1 MIELQDP
8 KTIAYKV
15 IKDGE
20 EKIYDI
26 PEDTVQNFLKD
37 NPDAKLFE
45 QGEVK
50 ENGVVET
57 DASAAPE
64 VVQASNT
71 DSALDLGSSEF
82 TRDKIDLDLKP
93 TKLLEEDPLGK
104 KLVPDFE
111 NAIQFS
117 EAENLLFEREEDSV
131 DENGKTIKGDYVI
144 PVDFTP
150 YDKEVKGFRG
160 EKPIISK
167 QGNILN
173 SYTKTITVVPFQKEL
188 DEANDMLQNPSK
200 FGLTWEPVANPNTE
214 DVQSLASWVIKTD
227 EKKALLKKK
236 TQNYLQT
243 LTNKEREA
251 LAPYE
256 ANKYIKNKAE
266 FNRLQQEGQVL
277 LDKYTDSAN
286 LFNLK
291 NISEKINDPD
301 YEFNTEGLGDIEL
314 VEVLAKRIEDMG
326 DPNML
331 FTQSSVDLYNNLINT
346 YNAETKKVKTVKLE
360 NGKILPKAT
369 YDLLLSLQAENKNVF
384 NTLSSIESE
393 KEGLP
398 TDIKT
403 SEQLLDY
410 LKLNYSE
417 IEKLGTKLKD
427 VLLPLVPNLAVGAL
441 GLAQD
446 ATLSLVELV
455 EMTGVIPEGSAEAV
469 SRMHTPVG
477 LSMQGITDI
486 REYKD
491 WFNNQLEE
499 NYRDKYV
506 QDLSLK
512 EGFSSVTNTGKFF
525 AQELVGQAGTLSMLY
540 FGGYGLGMT
549 GVSLDSYQQQIR
561 NLKNEEKMPFAEQT
575 STLEKFAVAAGYA
588 GLEVTLGAL
597 PTLKILNK
605 GKQVID
611 DALETGTR
619 ILFNKG
625 IGQYALKGAQ
635 AAGWGIAYEAPTEGA
650 TVFFQNGIDV
660 IRGAKTPNQ
669 IMENVDHATVVGG
682 MLGSTMSA
690 SPYIVG
696 ATYSLFSDYN
706 SYEGFRNNAKQITK
720 LFEQSKGMDK
730 RTRTYKI
737 IQGQIKDLE
746 GKNESILKTVESKI
760 TNNLTTEGF
769 YAFRDATTRQ
779 ELIRSQAKEV
789 EQDYQNSEKTSV
801 DAQKRETT
809 LQSLLDEFQAL
820 ELARRNF
827 KESFTMNIG
836 LLPKEEQLKYEQAAR
851 LDLESTGKDFTNQEV
866 REKAEKIWQEES
878 FDKNSKKDA
887 DTIRRFNKS
896 GIKTSYA
903 MSDSNSESIRKF
915 KTALDARVADTN
927 HSMDEAE
934 AKKLLN
940 EFKEGISNGTL
951 NGVNLL
957 TFDKDGK
964 RVYDIVVDRTNAIKN
979 GKTSTGIHE
988 MGHTL
993 FAETISTNSDA
1004 FIIVAN
1010 NLLGWLEINNK
1021 KAYTRIMER
1030 VKNESNADEVL
1041 TNFLEEVPR
1050 MQLEAKNNKGLLAI
1064 LSQGLPDAISDA
1076 TDGSSN
1082 FNLKGGVDTIQFL
1095 TTLANKLKTGK
1106 LTIAEIKQLKKGI
1119 KLEGVDDL
1127 KQLGV
1132 EETTETK
1139 VSESK
1144 TPATTL
1150 AKEVIEVG
1158 GFNNLTAA
1166 KQQDLRKQYNSIA
1179 IKALGFLQG
1188 KGIPGKPKITKADA
1202 TSFVAA
1208 QMPSIINRYKK
1219 GEFST
1224 WVNANIKPKRQ
1235 AFYQQELE
1243 GKAVETRLSDERAR
1257 ELKSTEAA
1265 DSSIALEERAK
1276 SEAKTYVKRI
1286 DVLKSKRTQGKVDQI
1301 KKAVTLKPA
1310 EIASGLTF
1318 KNISDKYAGPVG
1330 EIVYDIPANKIT
1342 TNDTL
1347 TYATKVIDGIPQA
1360 SEASKIQSK
1369 FNDLQETKNFIKTL
1383 PPENVSQDTAVIGK
1397 QGVIKDVSREFQGI
1411 SLGLKGRVL
1420 NYFYE
1425 KTGKRSKG
1433 LTSQP
1438 GVWTL
1443 KPQFLNPTDATVT
1456 KLQRDMGI
1464 TEQGELNIPI
1474 KAKARTE
1481 FGTFIKGVAKLDSA
1495 LIALRAATQNIEGS
1509 TVKTAKPKQQII
1521 ADVSAGKSK
1530 LMFSKTLNLSIQDL
1544 FKLSN
1549 NNPSFDLDLA
1559 GINKLN
1565 TLLKSKKLDETLN
1578 LKKLIRTPEG
1588 RKEILDNY
1596 KWVMANLGPRDM
1608 WFGKQGKNKFTTSG
1622 SDYGVKGIDPEGRKA
1637 LQTLRDEINALG
1649 KEGSGFKFGEPID
1662 GVTDYS
1668 VSSYSTLLG
1677 NNKNANAKNKN
1688 GDIAKFNTKVRLI
1701 HEGMWTRI
1709 YDLIGK
1715 DKKNAPII
1723 GSYLKLV
1730 ANHTGHW
1737 HKMGAEIVGWST
1749 NPKGIGKTLYEYEHA
1764 MPATAAY
1771 LYLMDVALNQTDFK
1785 PAYRAVMDNYKL
1797 IALDKAENAK
1807 LGKAG
1812 LGRGMPEGWK
1822 LGENFWWQRYFN
1834 QKMATIDGGI
1844 NPESIKMT
1852 NGRLMGDQ
1860 LGIDVSGRRTT
1871 PQLRKS
1877 ESKAKT
1883 FNKNILPNNIKFS
1896 KSATNQTVLDEMQK
1910 LDTEAQQARLRK
1922 SKTED
1927 LSGQFNSII
1936 ERATGIGK
1944 EKVYGETKARAVGA
1958 GKGKFNLLGI
1968 PPSAQDFVGLTRYF
1982 AGKGKDG
1989 DATIAWIKENFL
2001 DPFARANIDISN
2013 ARVALA
2019 NDYKALKNLLKVNNK
2034 ALSKKIVGEPY
2045 TIGNAVRVYTW
2056 GQQGMTVPGLSKAD
2070 QKILEDYVKA
2080 DENLMTFAEQLISI
2094 NKDNGYPKPQDG
2106 WLAGTITTDL
2116 LSGLNTVVRAK
2127 YLEQWQENVN
2137 QVFTPENMNK
2147 LEAAY
2152 GNGYR
2157 KALQNILNRMK
2168 TGSNRGAMGD
2178 TLTGR
2183 FVDWL
2188 NGSVGAI
2195 MFFNMRSAVLQTISA
2210 VNFVNFTDNNL
2221 FKAAA
2226 AFGNQPQYWRDVID
2240 LMNSDYLVERRNG
2253 LKINVNEADIAEI
2266 AAESKNKAK
2275 AFISKLLKIGFLPT
2289 QIADSF
2295 AIASGGA
2302 TFYRNRYKSL
2312 KKLGLTDA
2320 QAKDQAFLDFR
2331 EIAEEN
2337 QQSSRPDRISAQQ
2350 AGPMGRIILAFA
2362 NTPAQ
2367 YARIMQKA
2375 ASDLKNRRGDDKTN
2389 ISKILYYGMIQNV
2402 IFNALQQALFVM
2414 AFGDEDPNEE
2424 KLNKKYVGIT
2434 NGMADSLL
2442 RGIGFHGA
2450 AISTLKNVIMKLA
2463 DGAKAQD
2470 AAIEALDISPPIS
2483 SKIGKLRSAGRT
2495 WDWNKKEIY
2504 EKGWSFDNPAWLAS
2518 GQVVSAATN
2527 IPLDR
2532 GIRKLQNLKD
2542 ASDAENEEW
2551 MRVAN
2556 ALGWQKWELEWD
2568 KDKKKKPKKQTSS
2581 RRSTRSSST
2590 RTGSRRTTR
2599 N

>member
-26 PEDTVQNFLKD
+26 PEDTVDTFLKD
-37 NPDAKLFE
+37 NPKAELFE
-45 QGEVK
+45 EVEVK
-50 ENGVVET
+50 EDGVVGT
-57 DASAAPE
+57 DAPVTPE
-64 VVQASNT
+64 KDTASN
-71 DSALDLGSSEF
+71 SVAGSSEF
-82 TRDKIDLDLKP
+82 TRDKLDLDLKP
-93 TKLLEEDPLGK
+93 VTLLETDPEGK
-104 KLVPDFE
+104 KFVTDFE

-117 EAENLLFEREEDSV
+117 DAENLLFEKEEDSI
-131 DENGKTIKGDYVI
+131 DENGKKIPGGYTI

-150 YDKEVKGFRG
+150 YEEVVKGNVTF
-160 EKPIISK
+160 SK
-167 QGNILN
+167 TGKILN
-173 SYTKTITVVPFQKEL
+173 IDKGETKTIIPYQKEL
-188 DEANDMLQNPSK
+188 DEATNML
-200 FGLTWEPVANPNTE
+200 TNPNKYGLSWKPIETPSTE
-214 DVQSLASWVIKTD
+214 QVQALASYMVKTK
-227 EKKALLKKK
+227 EKSALLKKK

-256 ANKYIKNKAE
+256 ANKYIKNKAA
-266 FNRLQQEGQVL
+266 FDKLQQEEDL
-277 LDKYTDSAN
+277 LYDKYTKSAN
-286 LFNLK
+286 FINLK
-291 NISEKINDPD
+291 NITEKINDPD
-301 YEFNTEGLGDIEL
+301 YKFDVEGLGDIEV
-314 VEVLAKRIEDMG
+314 VELLQKRIEDMG
-326 DPNML
+326 DPSML
-331 FTQSSVDLYNNLINT
+331 FTDSSIKLYNNLINK
-346 YNAETKKVKTVKLE
+346 YNEEVSKVKTVKLE
-360 NGKILPKAT
+360 NGKIIPTAT
-369 YDLLLSLQAENKNVF
+369 FNLLKDLQDENKNVF
-384 NTLSSIESE
+384 NTLSDIE
-393 KEGLP
+393 KEKEDLP
-398 TDIKT
+398 VDIKT
-403 SEQLLDY
+403 SGELLDY

-417 IEKLGTKLKD
+417 IEKFGTKIRNIFG
-427 VLLPLVPNLAVGAL
+427 VLPLNVISGGL
-441 GLAQD
+441 GLMSDTILGVSELALEKTGLAEQGTIEKILEQD
-446 ATLSLVELV
+446 PKVHGNPFLAIEKLRGFKNWLNS
-455 EMTGVIPEGSAEAV
+455 
-469 SRMHTPVG
+469 
-477 LSMQGITDI
+477 SMEKQ
-486 REYKD
+486 Y
-491 WFNNQLEE
+491 Q
-499 NYRDKYV
+499 DKYV
-506 QDLSLK
+506 GDITLN
-512 EGFSSVTNTGKFF
+512 EGFSSGTNFGKFF
-525 AQELVGQAGTLSMLY
+525 TQELIGQSGTLAMLY
-540 FGGYGLGMT
+540 YGGYGLGMT
-549 GVSLDSYQQQIR
+549 GVGLDSYQQQMR
-561 NLKNEEKMPFAEQT
+561 TMYNEDEMPFAEKT
-575 STLEKFAVAAGYA
+575 SRLEKLAVSAGYA
-588 GLEVTLGAL
+588 ALEVSLGAL

-605 GKQVID
+605 GKQVVD
-611 DALETGTR
+611 DVLEAGTR
-619 ILFNKG
+619 TLFNKG
-625 IGQYALKGAQ
+625 VGDFMLRGVK
-635 AAGWGIAYEAPTEGA
+635 AAGYGAGLEAPTEGL
-650 TVFFQNGIDV
+650 TVLGQNGIDIV
-660 IRGAKTPNQ
+660 RGVKTPNQ

-682 MLGSTMSA
+682 MIGSVISA
-690 SPYIVG
+690 SPYVVG

-706 SYEGFRNNAKQITK
+706 SYEGYRKNLKEVTNLNKQTV
-720 LFEQSKGMDK
+720 GMDK
-730 RTRTYKI
+730 RTTEYKI
-737 IQGQIKDLE
+737 IKKQIDNLE
-746 GKNESILKTVESKI
+746 AKNNVILENVESKI
-760 TNNLTTEGF
+760 TNKLTKEGF
-769 YAFRDATTRQ
+769 YAFRDATKRQ
-779 ELIRSQAKEV
+779 EQIRNEAKEID
-789 EQDYQNSEKTSV
+789 EKYKAKKITKQN
-801 DAQKRETT
+801 RETA
-809 LQSLLDEFQAL
+809 LESLLGEFQSL
-820 ELARRNF
+820 ELARRDF

-836 LLPKEEQLKYEQAAR
+836 LLSQEEQVKYEQAAR
-851 LDLESTGKDFTNQEV
+851 LNLESTGKDFTNQDV
-866 REKAEKIWQEES
+866 RVEAEKIWQEET
-878 FDKNSKKDA
+878 FDKNSEKDYL
-887 DTIRRFNKS
+887 TIKRFNKS
-896 GIKTSYA
+896 GINTSYA
-903 MSDSNSESIRKF
+903 MSGSNSESVQKF
-915 KTALDARVADTN
+915 KEALDARVADTN
-927 HSMDEAE
+927 HPMDEAE

-940 EFKEGISNGTL
+940 EFKTGINNGTL

-957 TFDKDGK
+957 TFNKDGK
-964 RVYDIVVDRTNAIKN
+964 RVYDIIVDRTNAIKN

-993 FAETISTNSDA
+993 FSETISTNSDA
-1004 FIIVAN
+1004 FKLVALN
-1010 NLLGWLEINNK
+1010 VLGWLKINNK

-1030 VKNESNADEVL
+1030 VKNESNYDEVL

-1076 TDGSSN
+1076 TGGSSN
-1082 FNLKGGVDTIQFL
+1082 FNLKGGLDTVDFL

-1106 LTIAEIKQLKKGI
+1106 LTIAEIKQLKKGVE
-1119 KLEGVDDL
+1119 LEGVVDL
-1127 KQLGV
+1127 V

-1139 VSESK
+1139 VSKSK
-1144 TPATTL
+1144 TPATVL

-1158 GFNNLTAA
+1158 GFDNLTAA
-1166 KQQDLRKQYNSIA
+1166 KQQDLRKQYNDIA

-1224 WVNANIKPKRQ
+1224 WVNANIRPKRQ

-1265 DSSIALEERAK
+1265 DSSIALQERAK
-1276 SEAKTYVKRI
+1276 SEAKTDVKRI

-1347 TYATKVIDGIPQA
+1347 TYATKVVDKIPQA

-1383 PPENVSQDTAVIGK
+1383 PPENVSQDTAVIGE

-1425 KTGKRSKG
+1425 KTGKRSGG

-1438 GVWTL
+1438 GVWKL
-1443 KPQFLNPTDATVT
+1443 KPQFVNPTDATVT

-1474 KAKARTE
+1474 KAEARTK
-1481 FGTFIKGVAKLDSA
+1481 FGTFIKGIAKLDSA
-1495 LIALRAATQNIEGS
+1495 LIALRAATQNIEES

-1521 ADVSAGKSK
+1521 ADASAGKSK
-1530 LMFSKTLNLSIQDL
+1530 LMFSKINENVGDLIDALDNPNFDIDKSIDKIL
-1544 FKLSN
+1544 ERNGVGPTYTFKTTEDVDN
-1549 NNPSFDLDLA
+1549 YVA
-1559 GINKLN
+1559 A
-1565 TLLKSKKLDETLN
+1565 
-1578 LKKLIRTPEG
+1578 LKKFVLP
-1588 RKEILDNY
+1588 L
-1596 KWVMANLGPRDM
+1596 MPRDF
-1608 WFGKQGKNKFTTSG
+1608 WFGKPNKKTKKYGTEFTP
-1622 SDYGVKGIDPEGRKA
+1622 GIRSKSSWYNLYNEYYKPQME
-1637 LQTLRDEINALG
+1637 LLRNLPDSA
-1649 KEGSGFKFGEPID
+1649 FGASID
-1662 GVTDYS
+1662 GVTDFKRS
-1668 VSSYSTLLG
+1668 GYSTIF
-1677 NNKNANAKNKN
+1677 KNPEVIRRNQKN
-1688 GDIAKFNTKVRLI
+1688 GKIAEYNKKVGLI
-1701 HEGMWTRI
+1701 HEALWKRI
-1709 YDLIGK
+1709 NETVRNNKESARAIG
-1715 DKKNAPII
+1715 N
-1723 GSYLKLV
+1723 YLKL
-1730 ANHTGHW
+1730 TGSQSNHW
-1737 HKMGAEIVGWST
+1737 HKAGAEFVAFST
-1749 NPKGIGKTLYEYEHA
+1749 KLTKRKKGESKYEYEHA

-1771 LYLMDVALNQTDFK
+1771 MYLMDVALHKDYNFES
-1785 PAYRAVMDNYKL
+1785 AYRVVMDNYKL
-1797 IALDKAENAK
+1797 IALDKAMDDK
-1807 LGKAG
+1807 LRIAG
-1812 LGRGMPEGWK
+1812 LQRGMQKGWR

-1834 QKMATIDGGI
+1834 TQVAAVDGGI
-1844 NPESIKMT
+1844 NPQSLEMT

-1860 LGIDVSGRRTT
+1860 IGIDTNGRRTT

-1883 FNKNILPNNIKFS
+1883 FNENILPNNIKFS

-1910 LDTEAQQARLRK
+1910 LDIEAQQARLRK
-1922 SKTED
+1922 SETED

-2045 TIGNAVRVYTW
+2045 TVGNAVRVYTW

-2210 VNFVNFTDNNL
+2210 VNFVNFTDNNI

-2414 AFGDEDPNEE
+2414 AFGDEEPGEE
-2424 KLNKKYVGIT
+2424 KLDKKYTGIV

-2442 RGIGFHGA
+2442 RGVGFHGA
-2450 AISTLKNVIMKLA
+2450 AIASIKNAIIKLA
-2463 DGAKAQD
+2463 QGGKAQD
-2470 AAIEALDISPPIS
+2470 AAIELLDISPPVS

-2518 GQVVSAATN
+2518 GQVISAATN

-2568 KDKKKKPKKQTSS
+2568 KEKKKKSKKTSSS
-2581 RRSTRSSST
+2581 RRSTRGSST

>member
-15 IKDGE
+15 IKDGK
-20 EKIYDI
+20 EKVYDI

-45 QGEVK
+45 QSEVK

-93 TKLLEEDPLGK
+93 TTLLEEDPLGK

-117 EAENLLFEREEDSV
+117 DAENLLFEREEDSI
-131 DENGKTIKGDYVI
+131 DEDGKTIKGDYVI

-150 YDKEVKGFRG
+150 YETQVGKEIEFTRGGKIIKIDKE
-160 EKPIISK
+160 
-167 QGNILN
+167 
-173 SYTKTITVVPFQKEL
+173 TKTVVPYEDELKE
-188 DEANDMLQNPSK
+188 ATDMLQNPNK
-200 FGLTWEPVANPNTE
+200 FGLTWEPIANPSTE
-214 DVQSLASWVIKTD
+214 NIQDLASFIIKTD
-227 EKKALLKKK
+227 EKKALLRKK
-236 TQNYLQT
+236 TQSYLQT

-256 ANKYIKNKAE
+256 VNKYIKNKDK
-266 FNRLQQEGQVL
+266 FNRLQQEGDIL
-277 LDKYTDSAN
+277 LNKYVKSAN

-301 YEFNTEGLGDIEL
+301 YKFDVTGLGDIEL
-314 VEVLAKRIEDMG
+314 VEVLAKRIKDMG
-326 DPNML
+326 DPAML
-331 FTQSSVDLYNNLINT
+331 FTESSVNLYNNLVDN
-346 YNAETKKVKTVKLE
+346 YNIERENVKTVKLE
-360 NGKILPKAT
+360 NGKIIPTAT
-369 YDLLLSLQAENKNVF
+369 FDLLKSLQAENNNVL

-403 SEQLLDY
+403 SEQLLGY

-417 IEKLGTKLKD
+417 IEKYGNNLKK
-427 VLLPLVPNLAVGAL
+427 VLLPLIPNLAVSAA

-446 ATLSLVELV
+446 VVSSAVELA
-455 EMTGVIPEGSAEAV
+455 EKAEIMPKGSAKL
-469 SRMHTPVG
+469 MTKFG
-477 LSMQGITDI
+477 LSGRITEA

-491 WFNNQLEE
+491 WFNNQLEK
-499 NYRDKYV
+499 NYREKYV
-506 QDLSLK
+506 QDLDLK
-512 EGFSSVTNTGKFF
+512 EGFSSITNIGKFF
-525 AQELVGQAGTLSMLY
+525 AQEAIGQAGTISMLY
-540 FGGYGLGMT
+540 FGGAALGMT
-549 GVSLDSYQQQIR
+549 GVGLDSYQSQMR
-561 NLKNEEKMPFAEQT
+561 NLKNEEDMPFAEKT
-575 STLEKFAVAAGYA
+575 SILEKFAVSAGYA
-588 GLEVTLGAL
+588 GIEVVGGAF
-597 PTLKILNK
+597 PTLKILQR
-605 GKQVID
+605 GKQIINES
-611 DALETGTR
+611 LEAGART
-619 ILFNKG
+619 LFNKG
-625 IGQYALKGAQ
+625 VGNFMLQGAKT
-635 AAGWGIAYEAPTEGA
+635 AGWGAALEAPTEGM
-650 TVFFQNGIDV
+650 TVIGQNGIDV
-660 IRGAKTPNQ
+660 LRGAKTMNQ
-669 IMENVDHATVVGG
+669 IMENVPHATVVGG

-690 SPYIVG
+690 SPYVVG
-696 ATYSLFSDYN
+696 LTYSLFSDYN
-706 SYEGFRNNAKQITK
+706 SYEGFRGNQKEITDLHNK
-720 LFEQSKGMDK
+720 SKGMDK

-737 IQGQIKDLE
+737 IQGQIANLQ
-746 GKNESILKTVESKI
+746 GKNDAILKTVESKI
-760 TNNLTTEGF
+760 TNNLTKEGF

-779 ELIRSQAKEV
+779 EAIRTKAKEV
-789 EQDYQNSEKTSV
+789 EQDYKNSKKTSV
-801 DAQKRETT
+801 DLDKRETA
-809 LQSLLDEFQAL
+809 LESLLKEFQAL

-1004 FIIVAN
+1004 FQLVALN
-1010 NLLGWLEINNK
+1010 VMGWLKINNP
-1021 KAYTRIMER
+1021 KAYTRINER
-1030 VKNESNADEVL
+1030 IKNEKNWDEVL

-1050 MQLEAKNNKGLLAI
+1050 MQLEAENNKGLLAI
-1064 LSQGLPDAISDA
+1064 LSQGLPDAISNA

-1095 TTLANKLKTGK
+1095 TTLANKLKTGT
-1106 LTIAEIKQLKKGI
+1106 LTINDIKQLKKGVD
-1119 KLEGVDDL
+1119 LDGVVDL
-1127 KQLGV
+1127 V

-1144 TPATTL
+1144 TPATVL
-1150 AKEVIEVG
+1150 AAEAVELG
-1158 GFNNLTAA
+1158 GFKNLSST
-1166 KQQDLRKQYNSIA
+1166 KQEDLRRQYNNIA
-1179 IKALGFLQG
+1179 KKALGFIEG
-1188 KGIPGKPKITKADA
+1188 KGIEGKPKITKAEA
-1202 TSFVAA
+1202 ISFVALE
-1208 QMPSIINRYKK
+1208 MEGIIDRFKPGK
-1219 GEFST
+1219 GNQFST
-1224 WVNANIKPKRQ
+1224 FVDANIKPKRQ
-1235 AFYQQELE
+1235 AFYSKEQKIDKQ
-1243 GKAVETRLSDERAR
+1243 AVETRLSDERAR
-1257 ELKSTEAA
+1257 QIEGTEDA
-1265 DSSIALEERAK
+1265 DSRITQAERSK
-1276 SEAKTYVKRI
+1276 SEAKTDTKRI
-1286 DVLKSKRTQGKVDQI
+1286 DVLNFKRAKDKVEDLS
-1301 KKAVTLKPA
+1301 KAVKITA
-1310 EIASGLTF
+1310 VDIASGLTF
-1318 KNISDKYAGPVG
+1318 KNISDKFAGPVG
-1330 EIVYDIPANKIT
+1330 EIIYDIPADRIT
-1342 TNDTL
+1342 TNRTLNYSDT
-1347 TYATKVIDGIPQA
+1347 VVDGIPVP

-1369 FNDLQETKNFIKTL
+1369 FNNEQEVKNFLKIL
-1383 PPENVSQDTAVIGK
+1383 PPENVSQDTAVIGR
-1397 QGVIKDVSREFQGI
+1397 QGVIKDVSREFKGI

-1425 KTGKRSKG
+1425 KTGKRSGG

-1438 GVWTL
+1438 GVWKL
-1443 KPQFLNPTDATVT
+1443 KPQFTNPTDATVK

-1464 TEQGELNIPI
+1464 TGRGELNIPI

-1481 FGTFIKGVAKLDSA
+1481 FGTFIKGIAKLDSA
-1495 LIALRAATQNIEGS
+1495 LIALRLATQAIETS
-1509 TVKTAKPKQQII
+1509 PVKTAKPKQQIV
-1521 ADVSAGKSK
+1521 ADASAGKSK
-1530 LMFSKTLNLSIQDL
+1530 LMFSETNQRIGDLIDSLDNPNFDVDKTIDKVLERNGIKPT
-1544 FKLSN
+1544 FK
-1549 NNPSFDLDLA
+1549 FKTTEDVD
-1559 GINKLN
+1559 IYI
-1565 TLLKSKKLDETLN
+1565 EN
-1578 LKKLIRTPEG
+1578 LKKFVLP
-1588 RKEILDNY
+1588 L
-1596 KWVMANLGPRDM
+1596 MPRDF
-1608 WFGKQGKNKFTTSG
+1608 WFGKPNKDGKYGTEFTPGIRSKSSWFKLYNDYYKPQMEALRGLPDSAFGADINGVKDFQRSAYSTIFKNPAIIRKNK
-1622 SDYGVKGIDPEGRKA
+1622 
-1637 LQTLRDEINALG
+1637 
-1649 KEGSGFKFGEPID
+1649 
-1662 GVTDYS
+1662 
-1668 VSSYSTLLG
+1668 
-1677 NNKNANAKNKN
+1677 KN
-1688 GDIAKFNTKVRLI
+1688 GKIADYNKKVGLI
-1701 HEGMWTRI
+1701 HEALWDRI
-1709 YDLIGK
+1709 NTTIRG
-1715 DKKNAPII
+1715 DKTKEAARGISN
-1723 GSYLKLV
+1723 YLKL
-1730 ANHTGHW
+1730 TGSQSNHW
-1737 HKMGAEIVGWST
+1737 HKAGAEFVGFSI
-1749 NPKGIGKTLYEYEHA
+1749 NPVGKVNKKGVKTLYEYEHA

-1771 LYLMDVALNQTDFK
+1771 MYLIDVALHPDYNFDV
-1785 PAYRAVMDNYKL
+1785 AYKAVMDNYKL
-1797 IALDKAENAK
+1797 IALDKAQNDKLNIAK
-1807 LGKAG
+1807 
-1812 LGRGMPEGWK
+1812 LGRGMPLGWR

-1834 QKMATIDGGI
+1834 SKVGAIEGGI
-1844 NPESIKMT
+1844 NPQSIEMT
-1852 NGRLMGDQ
+1852 NGRLLGDQ
-1860 LGIDVSGRRTT
+1860 LGIDSQGKRTT
-1871 PQLRKS
+1871 PALRKS
-1877 ESKAKT
+1877 ESNAKS
-1883 FNKNILPNNIKFS
+1883 FNENILPNNIKFA
-1896 KSATNQTVLDEMQK
+1896 KSDTNQNVINEMER

-1922 SKTED
+1922 SETED

-1944 EKVYGETKARAVGA
+1944 EKQYGKTKARAVG
-1958 GKGKFNLLGI
+1958 GTKGRWDWAGI

-1982 AGKGKDG
+1982 AGKGKEG

-2019 NDYKALKNLLKVNNK
+2019 NDFKALKKLLGVSPKDLNK
-2034 ALSKKIVGEPY
+2034 RITGEPY
-2045 TIGNAVRVYTW
+2045 TVGNAVRVYTW
-2056 GQQGMTVPGLSKAD
+2056 IQQGMTIPGLSKAD
-2070 QKILEDYVKA
+2070 QKILEDYVTA
-2080 DENLMTFAEQLISI
+2080 DKNLVTFASELISI
-2094 NKDNGYPKPQDG
+2094 NKDNGYPKPQDS

-2127 YLEQWQENVN
+2127 YLKQWQGNVN
-2137 QVFTPENMNK
+2137 EVFNETNLNK

-2152 GNGYR
+2152 GKSYR
-2157 KALQNILNRMK
+2157 EALENILGRMK
-2168 TGSNRGAMGD
+2168 SGSNRGAMGD

-2188 NGSVGAI
+2188 NGSIGAI

-2210 VNFVNFTDNNL
+2210 VNFVNWSDNNPL
-2221 FKAAA
+2221 KAAA
-2226 AFGNQPQYWRDVID
+2226 AFGNQPQYWSDVIK

-2253 LKINVNEADIAEI
+2253 LKININEADIAEI

-2275 AFISKLLKIGFLPT
+2275 AFINKLLKLGFLPT

-2312 KKLGLTDA
+2312 KKEGLSDKDAEA
-2320 QAKDQAFLDFR
+2320 QAFQDFR
-2331 EIAEEN
+2331 EIAEES

-2350 AGPMGRIILAFA
+2350 AGPMGRVILAFA

-2367 YARIMQKA
+2367 YARLMQKA

-2389 ISKILYYGMIQNV
+2389 ISKILYYGAIQNV
-2402 IFNALQQALFVM
+2402 IFNALQQALFAM
-2414 AFGDEDPNEE
+2414 AFDDEEPSEE
-2424 KLNKKYVGIT
+2424 AKNKKYTGIV
-2434 NGMADSLL
+2434 NGMSDSLL
-2442 RGIGFHGA
+2442 RGLGFHGA
-2450 AISTLKNVIMKLA
+2450 AISTLKNVILKLSQ
-2463 DGAKAQD
+2463 GAKAQD
-2470 AAIEALDISPPIS
+2470 AAIELLSISPPIS
-2483 SKIGKLRSAGRT
+2483 SKIKKVRSAGRT
-2495 WDWNKKEIY
+2495 WDWNKKEIM
-2504 EKGWSFDNPAWLAS
+2504 EKGWSLDNPAWLAS

-2527 IPLDR
+2527 VPLDR
-2532 GIRKLQNLKD
+2532 GIRKLQNLID

-2551 MRVAN
+2551 IRVAN
-2556 ALGWQKWELEWD
+2556 ALGWAKWELEWE
-2568 KDKKKKPKKQTSS
+2568 KDKKKKTKKQTSS
-2581 RRSTRSSST
+2581 RRSTRSSSS
-2590 RTGSRRTTR
+2590 RSGSRNSTR

>member
-26 PEDTVQNFLKD
+26 PEDTVDAFLKD
-37 NPDAKLFE
+37 NPKAELFE
-45 QGEVK
+45 EVEVK

-71 DSALDLGSSEF
+71 GSALDLGSSEF

-93 TKLLEEDPLGK
+93 VQLLEEDPLGK

-150 YDKEVKGFRG
+150 YETQVGKEIEFTRGGNIIKIDKE
-160 EKPIISK
+160 
-167 QGNILN
+167 
-173 SYTKTITVVPFQKEL
+173 TKTVVPYEDELKE
-188 DEANDMLQNPSK
+188 ATDMLQNPNK
-200 FGLTWEPVANPNTE
+200 FGLTWEPIANPSTE
-214 DVQSLASWVIKTD
+214 NIQNLASFIIKTD
-227 EKKALLKKK
+227 EKKALLRKK

-256 ANKYIKNKAE
+256 ANKLVKNKDK

-277 LDKYTDSAN
+277 LDKYINSAN

-301 YEFNTEGLGDIEL
+301 YKFDVAGLGDIEL
-314 VEVLAKRIEDMG
+314 VEVLAKRIKDMG
-326 DPNML
+326 DPAML
-331 FTQSSVDLYNNLINT
+331 FTQSSVNLYNNLINN
-346 YNAETKKVKTVKLE
+346 YDIERKNVKTVKLE
-360 NGKILPKAT
+360 NGKIIPTAT
-369 YDLLLSLQAENKNVF
+369 FDLLKSLQAENNNVL

-417 IEKLGTKLKD
+417 IEKYGNNLKK
-427 VLLPLVPNLAVGAL
+427 VLLPLIPNLAVSAA

-446 ATLSLVELV
+446 IVSSAVELA
-455 EMTGVIPEGSAEAV
+455 EKAEIMPKGSAKMMTNFGYSRKITEA
-469 SRMHTPVG
+469 
-477 LSMQGITDI
+477 
-486 REYKD
+486 REYMD
-491 WFNNQLEE
+491 WFNNQLEK
-499 NYRDKYV
+499 NYREKYV
-506 QDLSLK
+506 QDLDLK
-512 EGFSSVTNTGKFF
+512 EGFSSITNVGKFF
-525 AQELVGQAGTLSMLY
+525 AQEAIGQAGTISMLY
-540 FGGYGLGMT
+540 FGGAALGMT
-549 GVSLDSYQQQIR
+549 GVGLDSYQSQMR
-561 NLKNEEKMPFAEQT
+561 NLKNEEDMPFAEKT
-575 STLEKFAVAAGYA
+575 SILEKFAVSAGYA
-588 GLEVTLGAL
+588 GIEVVGGAF
-597 PTLKILNK
+597 PTLKILQR
-605 GKQVID
+605 GKQIINES
-611 DALETGTR
+611 LEIGTR
-619 ILFNKG
+619 ALFNKG
-625 IGQYALKGAQ
+625 VGSFMLQGAKT
-635 AAGWGIAYEAPTEGA
+635 AGWGAALEAPTEGM
-650 TVFFQNGIDV
+650 TVIGQNGIDV
-660 IRGAKTPNQ
+660 LRGAKTMNQ
-669 IMENVDHATVVGG
+669 IMENVPHATVVGG

-690 SPYIVG
+690 SPYVVG
-696 ATYSLFSDYN
+696 LTYSLFSDYN
-706 SYEGFRNNAKQITK
+706 SYEGFRGNQKEITDLHDK
-720 LFEQSKGMDK
+720 SKGMDK
-730 RTRTYKI
+730 RTTTYKI

-746 GKNESILKTVESKI
+746 GKNESILKTIESKI
-760 TNNLTTEGF
+760 TNNLTKEGF

-779 ELIRSQAKEV
+779 EAIRTKAQQV
-789 EQDYQNSEKTSV
+789 EQDYKNSKKTSV
-801 DAQKRETT
+801 DLDIRETT
-809 LQSLLDEFQAL
+809 LESLLKEFQAL

-836 LLPKEEQLKYEQAAR
+836 LLSKEEQLKYEQAAR

-887 DTIRRFNKS
+887 DTIKRFNKS
-896 GIKTSYA
+896 GINTSYA
-903 MSDSNSESIRKF
+903 MSDSNSESVQKF
-915 KTALDARVADTN
+915 KEALDARVADTN
-927 HSMDEAE
+927 HPMDEAE

-940 EFKEGISNGTL
+940 EFKTGINNGTL

-964 RVYDIVVDRTNAIKN
+964 RVYDIIVDRTNAIKN

-1010 NLLGWLEINNK
+1010 NLLGWLEVNNK

-1030 VKNESNADEVL
+1030 VKNESNADEIL

-1076 TDGSSN
+1076 TGGSSN
-1082 FNLKGGVDTIQFL
+1082 FNLKGGLDTVDFL

-1106 LTIAEIKQLKKGI
+1106 LTIAEIKQLKKGV

-1208 QMPSIINRYKK
+1208 QMPSIISRYKK

-1276 SEAKTYVKRI
+1276 SEAKTDVRRI

-1330 EIVYDIPANKIT
+1330 EIIYDIPANKIT

-1438 GVWTL
+1438 GVWKL

-1521 ADVSAGKSK
+1521 ADASAGKSK

-1549 NNPSFDLDLA
+1549 NNPSFDLALA

-1565 TLLKSKKLDETLN
+1565 TLLKSKKLNETLD

-1622 SDYGVKGIDPEGRKA
+1622 SDYGVTGVDPEGRKA

-1649 KEGSGFKFGEPID
+1649 KEGSGFKFGKPID

-1922 SKTED
+1922 SETED
-1927 LSGQFNSII
+1927 LNGQFNSII

-2045 TIGNAVRVYTW
+2045 TVGNAVRVYTW

-2226 AFGNQPQYWRDVID
+2226 AFGNQPQYWRDV
-2240 LMNSDYLVERRNG
+2240 L
-2253 LKINVNEADIAEI
+2253 
-2266 AAESKNKAK
+2266 
-2275 AFISKLLKIGFLPT
+2275 
-2289 QIADSF
+2289 
-2295 AIASGGA
+2295 
-2302 TFYRNRYKSL
+2302 
-2312 KKLGLTDA
+2312 
-2320 QAKDQAFLDFR
+2320 
-2331 EIAEEN
+2331 
-2337 QQSSRPDRISAQQ
+2337 
-2350 AGPMGRIILAFA
+2350 IL
-2362 NTPAQ
+2362 
-2367 YARIMQKA
+2367 
-2375 ASDLKNRRGDDKTN
+2375 
-2389 ISKILYYGMIQNV
+2389 
-2402 IFNALQQALFVM
+2402 
-2414 AFGDEDPNEE
+2414 
-2424 KLNKKYVGIT
+2424 
-2434 NGMADSLL
+2434 
-2442 RGIGFHGA
+2442 
-2450 AISTLKNVIMKLA
+2450 
-2463 DGAKAQD
+2463 
-2470 AAIEALDISPPIS
+2470 
-2483 SKIGKLRSAGRT
+2483 
-2495 WDWNKKEIY
+2495 
-2504 EKGWSFDNPAWLAS
+2504 
-2518 GQVVSAATN
+2518 
-2527 IPLDR
+2527 
-2532 GIRKLQNLKD
+2532 
-2542 ASDAENEEW
+2542 
-2551 MRVAN
+2551 
-2556 ALGWQKWELEWD
+2556 
-2568 KDKKKKPKKQTSS
+2568 
-2581 RRSTRSSST
+2581 
-2590 RTGSRRTTR
+2590 
-2599 N
+2599 

>member
-1 MIELQDP
+1 
-8 KTIAYKV
+8 
-15 IKDGE
+15 
-20 EKIYDI
+20 
-26 PEDTVQNFLKD
+26 
-37 NPDAKLFE
+37 
-45 QGEVK
+45 
-50 ENGVVET
+50 
-57 DASAAPE
+57 
-64 VVQASNT
+64 
-71 DSALDLGSSEF
+71 
-82 TRDKIDLDLKP
+82 
-93 TKLLEEDPLGK
+93 
-104 KLVPDFE
+104 
-111 NAIQFS
+111 
-117 EAENLLFEREEDSV
+117 
-131 DENGKTIKGDYVI
+131 
-144 PVDFTP
+144 
-150 YDKEVKGFRG
+150 
-160 EKPIISK
+160 
-167 QGNILN
+167 
-173 SYTKTITVVPFQKEL
+173 
-188 DEANDMLQNPSK
+188 
-200 FGLTWEPVANPNTE
+200 
-214 DVQSLASWVIKTD
+214 
-227 EKKALLKKK
+227 
-236 TQNYLQT
+236 
-243 LTNKEREA
+243 
-251 LAPYE
+251 
-256 ANKYIKNKAE
+256 
-266 FNRLQQEGQVL
+266 
-277 LDKYTDSAN
+277 
-286 LFNLK
+286 
-291 NISEKINDPD
+291 
-301 YEFNTEGLGDIEL
+301 
-314 VEVLAKRIEDMG
+314 MG
-326 DPNML
+326 DPAML
-331 FTQSSVDLYNNLINT
+331 FTQSSVNLYNNLINN
-346 YNAETKKVKTVKLE
+346 YDIERKNVKTVKLE
-360 NGKILPKAT
+360 NGKIIPTAT
-369 YDLLLSLQAENKNVF
+369 FDLLKSLQAENNNVL

-417 IEKLGTKLKD
+417 IEKYGNNLKK
-427 VLLPLVPNLAVGAL
+427 VLLPLIPNLAVSAA

-446 ATLSLVELV
+446 IVSSAVELA
-455 EMTGVIPEGSAEAV
+455 EKAEIMPKGSAKMMTNFGYSRKITEA
-469 SRMHTPVG
+469 
-477 LSMQGITDI
+477 
-486 REYKD
+486 REYMD
-491 WFNNQLEE
+491 WFNNQLEK
-499 NYRDKYV
+499 NYREKYV
-506 QDLSLK
+506 QDLDLK
-512 EGFSSVTNTGKFF
+512 EGFSSITNVGKFF
-525 AQELVGQAGTLSMLY
+525 AQEAIGQAGTISMLY
-540 FGGYGLGMT
+540 FGGAALGMT
-549 GVSLDSYQQQIR
+549 GVGLDSYQSQMR
-561 NLKNEEKMPFAEQT
+561 NLKNEEDMPFAEKT
-575 STLEKFAVAAGYA
+575 SILEKFAVSAGYA
-588 GLEVTLGAL
+588 GIEVVGGAF
-597 PTLKILNK
+597 PTLKILQR
-605 GKQVID
+605 GKQIINES
-611 DALETGTR
+611 LEIGTR
-619 ILFNKG
+619 ALFNKG
-625 IGQYALKGAQ
+625 VGSFMLQGAKT
-635 AAGWGIAYEAPTEGA
+635 AGWGAALEAPTEGM
-650 TVFFQNGIDV
+650 TVIGQNGIDV
-660 IRGAKTPNQ
+660 LRGAKTMNQ
-669 IMENVDHATVVGG
+669 IMENVPHATVVGG

-690 SPYIVG
+690 SPYVVG
-696 ATYSLFSDYN
+696 LTYSLFSDYN
-706 SYEGFRNNAKQITK
+706 SYEGFRGNQKEITDLHDK
-720 LFEQSKGMDK
+720 SKGMDK
-730 RTRTYKI
+730 RTTTYKI

-746 GKNESILKTVESKI
+746 GKNESILKTIESKI
-760 TNNLTTEGF
+760 TNNLTKEGF

-779 ELIRSQAKEV
+779 EAIRTKAQQV
-789 EQDYQNSEKTSV
+789 EQDYKNSKKTSV
-801 DAQKRETT
+801 DLDIRETT
-809 LQSLLDEFQAL
+809 LESLLKEFQAL

-836 LLPKEEQLKYEQAAR
+836 LLSKEEQLKYEQAAR

-887 DTIRRFNKS
+887 DTIKRFNKS
-896 GIKTSYA
+896 GINTSYA
-903 MSDSNSESIRKF
+903 MSDSNSESVQKF
-915 KTALDARVADTN
+915 KEALDARVADTN
-927 HSMDEAE
+927 HPMDEAE

-940 EFKEGISNGTL
+940 EFKTGINNGTL

-964 RVYDIVVDRTNAIKN
+964 RVYDIIVDRTNAIKN

-1010 NLLGWLEINNK
+1010 NLLGWLEVNNK

-1030 VKNESNADEVL
+1030 VKNESNADEIL

-1076 TDGSSN
+1076 TGGSSN
-1082 FNLKGGVDTIQFL
+1082 FNLKGGLDTVDFL

-1106 LTIAEIKQLKKGI
+1106 LTIAEIKQLKKGV

-1208 QMPSIINRYKK
+1208 QMPSIISRYKK

-1276 SEAKTYVKRI
+1276 SEAKTDVRRI

-1330 EIVYDIPANKIT
+1330 EIIYDIPANKIT

-1438 GVWTL
+1438 GVWKL

-1521 ADVSAGKSK
+1521 ADASAGKSK

-1549 NNPSFDLDLA
+1549 NNPSFDLALA

-1565 TLLKSKKLDETLN
+1565 TLLKSKKLNETLD

-1622 SDYGVKGIDPEGRKA
+1622 SDYGVTGVDPEGRKA

-1771 LYLMDVALNQTDFK
+1771 LYLMDVAF
-1785 PAYRAVMDNYKL
+1785 MDNYKL

-1922 SKTED
+1922 SETED
-1927 LSGQFNSII
+1927 LNGQFNSII

-2045 TIGNAVRVYTW
+2045 TVGNAVRVYTW

-2414 AFGDEDPNEE
+2414 AFGDEELNEE
-2424 KLNKKYVGIT
+2424 AKNKKYTGIV
-2434 NGMADSLL
+2434 NGMSDSLL
-2442 RGIGFHGA
+2442 RGLGFHGA
-2450 AISTLKNVIMKLA
+2450 AISSIKNAIIKLA
-2463 DGAKAQD
+2463 QGGKAQD
-2470 AAIEALDISPPIS
+2470 AAIELLDISPPIS
-2483 SKIGKLRSAGRT
+2483 SKLSKLRSAGRT
-2495 WDWNKKEIY
+2495 WDWNKKEIM
-2504 EKGWSFDNPAWLAS
+2504 EKGFSLDNPAYLAV